1 MENFTFI
8 GDVHGAAADLR
19 VLLTDP
25 VVAASRLIFLGD
37 YIDGRTTR
45 RFSDHV
51 ESVVRDPLGVLRIIQ
66 DRVTHHGD
74 VALLGNHDD
83 FWVQTARRDELTYQ
97 TWKINHG
104 VQTWRQLGIR
114 STRLARVSAALTHGP
129 LRPFTDFLTHLPLTW
144 ETDQLFAA
152 HAGID
157 WDRPANDQRRDDL
170 LWIRDDYYFRDAA
183 HHDLGWHPN
192 TLGKV
197 MVTGHTPVQTLQG
210 PGQAGYLKMQATA
223 NDVPRY
229 LIDAGSHT
237 DAYDG
242 GILALTLTA
251 GGQLVQTVRA
261 VKQHLTPGEQPLSEA
276 AVSQLGALTEQP

>member
-1 MENFTFI
+1 MENFTFV
-8 GDVHGAAADLR
+8 GDVHGAASDLR

-51 ESVVRDPLGVLRIIQ
+51 ESVLRDPLGVLTLIKE
-66 DRVTHHGD
+66 RVTQHGD

-83 FWVQTARRDELTYQ
+83 FWLQTARRDDLTYQ

-104 VQTWRQLGIR
+104 VQTWRQLGIH
-114 STRLARVSAALTHGP
+114 STRLNRVSAALNHEP
-129 LRPFTDFLTHLPLTW
+129 LRQFTEFLAQCPLTW
-144 ETDQLFAA
+144 ETDHLFAV

-157 WDRPANDQRRDDL
+157 WHRSVNDQCRDDL
-170 LWIRDDYYFRDAA
+170 LWIRGDYYFRDDA
-183 HHDLGWHPN
+183 HRDLGWHPN
-192 TLGKV
+192 DLGKV

-210 PGQAGYLKMQATA
+210 PGKAGYLKLQA
-223 NDVPRY
+223 NDHDVPRY

-242 GILALTLTA
+242 GVLALTLTP
-251 GGQLVQTVRA
+251 GGQLVQAVRA
-261 VKQHLTPGEQPLSEA
+261 VKQRLYSGTQPLSEA
-276 AVSQLGALTEQP
+276 MVNQRGGMA